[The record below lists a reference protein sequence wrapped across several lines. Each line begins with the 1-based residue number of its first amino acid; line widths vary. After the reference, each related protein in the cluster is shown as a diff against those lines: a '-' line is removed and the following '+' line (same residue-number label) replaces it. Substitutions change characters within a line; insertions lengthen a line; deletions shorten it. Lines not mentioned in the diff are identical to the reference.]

1 MFDRRRDGIE
11 EGHAPATI
19 LRRLFSAQEA
29 AGVEGFAADSVAA
42 GLGVDSEVAGFAAES
57 EEEELESAVDLESEP
72 DLVSAADAEIE
83 SAESFFDEEPDAA
96 LGA

>member
-1 MFDRRRDGIE
+1 M
-11 EGHAPATI
+11 
-19 LRRLFSAQEA
+19 
-29 AGVEGFAADSVAA
+29 EGFAADSVAA